1 MSIAIKRN
9 FTIPSTSSIGASEI
23 SLSSSTAST
32 SVATGAIVSLG
43 GAGISGSISLGGVLK
58 LYNGSYY
65 TGFDSA
71 ATANTTYIWP
81 ATSPATGASVLSSDA
96 AGNLSWVLMSAS
108 GSGLTLN
115 GLTATT
121 QYFSSSISGVGFTIS
136 SIGST
141 HTFNIGLAGN
151 ASTGLISSASQTIF
165 GTKSFA
171 SGVAITSGTASTST
185 STGDLTVTGGVG
197 IGGSLNVQTL
207 TVGSGVTG
215 LIIQKMVGAN
225 YAAMYSTGVTPS
237 GTNYTFITDGQSPN
251 FNGTFGVYFNISNS
265 NKVQITNTNINI
277 TPTTASTSTSTGSLT
292 VAGGVGIGG
301 SLWTAATNFSSISGV
316 GHSNSVITSGVWA
329 GTAISAVNGGTGL
342 TSYTTGDILYA
353 SSSTALG
360 RLTAGTAGS
369 ILTSSGAGSIPY
381 WSAPAATGVT
391 SLASSTGISVNAS
404 TGAVTVT
411 NTGVIALT
419 GTANQ
424 VLVNGGSG
432 TATSGNITLTTPQSI
447 GTASSPSF
455 ADVTLSTGSN
465 STLAIVGTSP
475 TSIVNKQYVD
485 NLASGLDIHGSVRLI
500 QTSSIGASYIQT
512 QSAGSAST
520 GSYLISTTQV
530 ALPSID
536 GVTISATGVTQ
547 RVLINGGFTGNA
559 TIGGTTPFTPSNSNI
574 ANGIYYVGALGGS
587 GTSNWILVR
596 ATDTDDNTELTG
608 GTFTFV
614 EEGSAYA
621 DSGWVCSND
630 TTNLGP
636 IQFGNTAVTFTQF
649 TGGGALSVG
658 QGLNKVGN
666 TIASKINISSVG
678 AASGSGFTQ
687 FNLGG
692 LSGGG
697 IADTGY
703 YPTFGVRTSG
713 TIAGSAI
720 LTLNSDGFSLL
731 GSTNLN
737 RTVTVTGSDITLTG
751 GGNTLTLTGSI
762 SLPSPTANG
771 IAYGS
776 SASAVSFLTASG
788 SGASVLTQTSGSA
801 PSYLG
806 QSQLNVG
813 GATTSARWQTS
824 RTVTFSGGGVT
835 GSFSIDGS
843 ADVSSVSLNI
853 GNDAVALGTKTTGQ
867 YASTIAI
874 SGSGITANSSAA
886 DDGTA
891 YTIYSSAVSTNTA
904 SSIVLRD
911 SSGNFSAGTITGTLS
926 GTATSAQILNTTTD
940 NSSTLYILGTR
951 NNGGFAGTSIYVN
964 TGISALGN
972 TITATTFSGTAT
984 SAVNAGFA
992 GAATTATSAG
1002 SAGTSVN
1009 AGFAGA
1015 ATTAVNSG
1023 LAGLANNLSS
1033 GTQGA
1038 LHYQSATNTSGFISY
1053 PGAGYALTSVG
1064 AGTSSVW
1071 QLLTAM
1077 TVGFAGSATTATNAG
1092 FAGAATTATSAGS
1105 AGTSVNAGFAG
1116 AATTATNAGFAGS
1129 STNTAAINLVLDT
1142 SSTIYLSGSRSNAT
1156 IGSTTL
1162 YILSG
1167 VSASGNTITATTF
1180 SGSLSGTAAIASSSA
1195 LSATT
1200 TDTSSTLYLI
1210 GTRSNGGFA
1219 GTALYVDTGIS
1230 ALGNTITATTFSG
1243 TASTALNTAAINVVL
1258 DTTSTIYLS
1267 GSRSNTSIGSTA
1279 LYILSGVSALGNTI
1293 TATTFSGT
1301 ATTATNTAN
1310 TNVVLDTTSTIYLT
1324 GSRSNASIGSTPVY
1338 VLSGVSALGNTITA
1352 TTFSGALSGIANSAT
1367 LVNVSASTATRYL
1380 AGFTLNT
1387 ATGAT
1392 QLFTGSGIT
1401 IGDNRLT
1408 TGGLAVTSGTAS
1420 TNTLT
1425 GALTV
1430 AGGVGITGQL
1440 SVNTIALGTTGV
1452 SGTPTMIYTGTA
1464 GTVISMSV
1472 LSDTTLAWEGSSGQ
1486 LFSIDNNL
1494 SSGEIFSVSDI
1505 SGLPVIT
1512 ASAGQTITLNEFGGY
1527 TQVGNGLASTNNTT
1541 GALRVIGGVGITG
1554 AVNIAGSANISSS
1567 TASTSSTTGALTV
1580 TGGLG
1585 VGSSVNI
1592 AGNTI
1597 ISSTT
1602 GSATTSTGALVVT
1615 GGVGVGSSVNIAGN
1629 TTVSSTTASTNTT
1642 TGALIVTGG
1651 AGIGGSINA
1660 GGTLRLGSN
1669 TFSKAGF
1676 ATGDILL
1683 DNGSTDTPA
1692 LLFYWGNNRNM
1703 GIDSYY
1709 GGTGAT
1715 RIRIVK
1721 ELNESGGSEL
1731 WSVDRNGIVT
1741 RSAWD
1746 VGEVIASRMYNFS
1759 DLNMSATTTVGVNTY
1774 VRIANLT
1781 YTPKSSSSHIW
1792 IEFSCVYEIAGAAA
1806 DDFYSNI
1813 TVNGTEV
1820 VYNRQIWIN
1829 GAGGGTRS
1837 GALFPISARYTNSST
1852 SGIAITVQ
1860 AARGSSDDNGT
1871 FVGNSVS
1878 GYMRIMEIGR

>member
-32 SVATGAIVSLG
+32 SVNTGAIVSLG
-43 GAGISGSISLGGVLK
+43 GAGISGAISLGGPLK

-81 ATSPATGASVLSSDA
+81 ATSPSTGTSVLSSDA
-96 AGNLSWVLMSAS
+96 AGNLSWILMSAS
-108 GSGLTLN
+108 GSGFTLN
-115 GLTATT
+115 GLDAPA
-121 QYFSSSISGVGFTIS
+121 QYFSTSISGSGFTIS
-136 SIGST
+136 SVGST
-141 HTFNIGLAGN
+141 HTFHIGLAGS
-151 ASTGLISSASQTIF
+151 ASTGLISGTAQTIAGQKTF
-165 GTKSFA
+165 TSTIIGDLSGTATTATTSQAINTVAASTNATHYVLFSPTNGG
-171 SGVAITSGTASTST
+171 SGVAVSSDTGLTFNPSSNLISLSTLSATTVNSNTVNVTGSTASTS
-185 STGDLTVTGGVG
+185 S
-197 IGGSLNVQTL
+197 
-207 TVGSGVTG
+207 
-215 LIIQKMVGAN
+215 
-225 YAAMYSTGVTPS
+225 
-237 GTNYTFITDGQSPN
+237 
-251 FNGTFGVYFNISNS
+251 
-265 NKVQITNTNINI
+265 
-277 TPTTASTSTSTGSLT
+277 STGSLIIT
-292 VAGGVGIGG
+292 GGAGVGG
-301 SLWTAATNFSSISGV
+301 SLWTSATNFSSISGV
-316 GHSNSVITSGVWA
+316 GHSNGVITSGVWS
-329 GTAISAVNGGTGL
+329 GTAISVVNGGTGL
-342 TSYTTGDILYA
+342 ISYTTGDILYA
-353 SSSTALG
+353 SSSSSLG
-360 RLTAGTAGS
+360 KITAGSAGS
-369 ILTSSGAGSIPY
+369 ILTSAGAGSTPY

-391 SLASSTGISVNAS
+391 SLAASTGISVNAS

-432 TATSGNITLTTPQSI
+432 SATSGNITLTTPQSI

-455 ADVTLSTGSN
+455 ADISLTTGSN
-465 STLAIVGTSP
+465 STLAAVGSAP

-485 NLASGLDIHGSVRLI
+485 NLASGLDIHGSVRVI
-500 QTSSIGASYIQT
+500 QTSSIGASYIQI

-520 GSYLISTTQV
+520 GSYLISITQV

-536 GVTISATGVTQ
+536 GVTFSATGITQ
-547 RVLINGGFTGNA
+547 RVLINGGFSGNA
-559 TIGGTTPFTPSNSNI
+559 TIGGTTPFTPGNSNI
-574 ANGIYYVGALGGS
+574 ANGIYYVGALGGA

-596 ATDTDDNTELTG
+596 ATDTDDSAELTG

-614 EEGSAYA
+614 EEGTTYA

-636 IQFGNTAVTFTQF
+636 ILFGNTAIIFTQF
-649 TGGGALSVG
+649 TGSGALSVG
-658 QGLNKVGN
+658 QGLNKVSN
-666 TIASKINISSVG
+666 TIAAKINISSIG
-678 AASGSGFTQ
+678 TPSGTGYTQ

-692 LSGGG
+692 TSGGG
-697 IADTGY
+697 TADTGY
-703 YPTFGVRTSG
+703 YPTFGIRTSG

-720 LTLNSDGFSLL
+720 LTLNSDGFSLI

-737 RTVTVTGSDITLTG
+737 RTITITGSDITLTG

-762 SLPSPTANG
+762 SLPSPTTNG

-776 SASAVSFLTASG
+776 SSSAVSFLTASG

-801 PSYLG
+801 PVYFG
-806 QSQLNVG
+806 QSQLIAG

-843 ADVSSVSLNI
+843 ANVSGIALTVTDDSI
-853 GNDAVALGTKTTGQ
+853 ALGTKTTGQ

-874 SGSGITANSSAA
+874 SGSGITATSSAA

-926 GTATSAQILNTTTD
+926 GTATSAVNA
-940 NSSTLYILGTR
+940 
-951 NNGGFAGTSIYVN
+951 GFAGAATTANSAGSAGTSVNSGFAGAASTATNAGFAGSSTNSANTNITLDTASTIYL
-964 TGISALGN
+964 TGSRSNASIGSTPVYVLSGVSALGN

-984 SAVNAGFA
+984 SAVNAGFS
-992 GAATTATSAG
+992 GAATTATNAG
-1002 SAGTSVN
+1002 SAGTAVN
-1009 AGFAGA
+1009 AGLSSL
-1015 ATTAVNSG
+1015 ATN
-1023 LAGLANNLSS
+1023 LAG
-1033 GTQGA
+1033 GTIGA
-1038 LHYQSATNTSGFISY
+1038 LHYQSASNASGFISY

-1071 QLLTAM
+1071 QLLSAM
-1077 TVGFAGSATTATNAG
+1077 TVGSATTATNAG

-1105 AGTSVNAGFAG
+1105 AGTAINAGFAG

-1129 STNTAAINLVLDT
+1129 STNTA
-1142 SSTIYLSGSRSNAT
+1142 NAN
-1156 IGSTTL
+1156 I
-1162 YILSG
+1162 
-1167 VSASGNTITATTF
+1167 
-1180 SGSLSGTAAIASSSA
+1180 
-1195 LSATT
+1195 
-1200 TDTSSTLYLI
+1200 
-1210 GTRSNGGFA
+1210 
-1219 GTALYVDTGIS
+1219 
-1230 ALGNTITATTFSG
+1230 
-1243 TASTALNTAAINVVL
+1243 
-1258 DTTSTIYLS
+1258 
-1267 GSRSNTSIGSTA
+1267 
-1279 LYILSGVSALGNTI
+1279 
-1293 TATTFSGT
+1293 
-1301 ATTATNTAN
+1301 
-1310 TNVVLDTTSTIYLT
+1310 VLDTTSTIYLT

-1352 TTFSGALSGIANSAT
+1352 TTFSGSLSGIANSAS
-1367 LVNVSASTATRYL
+1367 LINVSASTGTRYL
-1380 AGFTLNT
+1380 AGFSLNT

-1420 TNTLT
+1420 TSTLT

-1472 LSDTTLAWEGSSGQ
+1472 LSDTTLTWEGSSGQ

-1512 ASAGQTITLNEFGGY
+1512 ASAGQTVTLNEFGGY
-1527 TQVGNGLASTNNTT
+1527 TQVGNGLASTSTTT

-1554 AVNIAGSANISSS
+1554 AVNIAGNTSISSS
-1567 TASTSSTTGALTV
+1567 TASTNTT
-1580 TGGLG
+1580 
-1585 VGSSVNI
+1585 
-1592 AGNTI
+1592 
-1597 ISSTT
+1597 
-1602 GSATTSTGALVVT
+1602 TGALVVT
-1615 GGVGVGSSVNIAGN
+1615 GGVGVGASVNIAGN
-1629 TTVSSTTASTNTT
+1629 TIVSSSTASTSTSTGSLVVSGGVGIGASVNVAGNTIISSVT
-1642 TGALIVTGG
+1642 ASTSTSTGALVVTGG
-1651 AGIGGSINA
+1651 AGIGGTLNIGGNIRA
-1660 GGTLRLGSN
+1660 GTN
-1669 TFSKAGF
+1669 TFSKSGIA
-1676 ATGDILL
+1676 AGDILL
-1683 DNGSTDTPA
+1683 DNGTVDTPG

-1703 GIDSYY
+1703 GIDTYY

-1731 WSVDRNGIVT
+1731 WSVDRTGVVT
-1741 RSAWD
+1741 QTAWAPGEIIKTTVL
-1746 VGEVIASRMYNFS
+1746 VGS
-1759 DLNMSATTTVGVNTY
+1759 DLTGSNPTTINSTSDTDVASY
-1774 VRIANLT
+1774 S
-1781 YTPKSSSSHIW
+1781 YTPVSSSSYIL
-1792 IEFSCVYEIAGAAA
+1792 IEFQTRYTIAGAAEDNYISRIA
-1806 DDFYSNI
+1806 VDGAEQTY
-1813 TVNGTEV
+1813 GQQ
-1820 VYNRQIWIN
+1820 YWIN

-1837 GALFPISARYTNSST
+1837 GVLFPLMARYTNSNT
-1852 SGIAITVQ
+1852 SAKTISVTVR
-1860 AARGSSDDNGT
+1860 RGVSDDNAT
-1871 FVGNSVS
+1871 VQKDSTTV
-1878 GYMRIMEIGR
+1878 MKITEIGR